1 MVPGLHCLKVY
12 SNKLFK
18 RSCCN
23 SLTNSVHDLAL
34 WLELTVGFIYNF
46 WCYLLSKTI
55 TYDDR
60 PEMKGDARLKAVFF
74 PLKRTAFSWSSLF
87 IFEHLSYF
95 RALPVQF
102 QNSGSSLCIICKLLV
117 QKDFDIILTPFQ
129 KDFVVILISKNNVAC
144 LYLSLL
150 LY

>member
-46 WCYLLSKTI
+46 WCYLFSKTV
-55 TYDDR
+55 TYDDH
-60 PEMKGDARLKAVFF
+60 PEMRRDARLK
-74 PLKRTAFSWSSLF
+74 KTAFCWASLF
-87 IFEHLSYF
+87 IFERSSYF

-129 KDFVVILISKNNVAC
+129 KDFVVILISKNNTAC
-144 LYLSLL
+144 VHLGNVHK
-150 LY
+150 